1 VGIVV
6 LTIRFLCELGALVA
20 VGWWGYH
27 VHLALAI
34 VLPLVVG
41 IVWGLFVAPRAKT
54 RLRDPWRFLV
64 ESLVWI
70 GATAALVTIV
80 WLATPFGVLAF
91 VTAVLA
97 RRYEPGV
104 TESVSRQEGQQ

>member
-1 VGIVV
+1 MRYDCTHVGIVV
-6 LTIRFLCELGALVA
+6 LTIRFLCELGALAA

-27 VHLALAI
+27 VHVALAI

-70 GATAALVTIV
+70 GATAALATMPAIASVFGA
-80 WLATPFGVLAF
+80 LAL
-91 VTAVLA
+91 VTAMLA
-97 RRYEPGV
+97 RRYEPAA
-104 TESVSRQEGQQ
+104 TATR

>member
-1 VGIVV
+1 MGILV

-27 VHLALAI
+27 VHIALAI
-34 VLPLVVG
+34 ALPLIVG
-41 IVWGLFVAPRAKT
+41 VVWGLFVAPRAKT

-64 ESLVWI
+64 ESVVWV
-70 GATAALVTIV
+70 GATAALLTILP
-80 WLATPFGVLAF
+80 LAIGFGALAF

-104 TESVSRQEGQQ
+104 TASR

>member
-1 VGIVV
+1 MSIIV

-27 VHLALAI
+27 VHVALAI
-34 VLPLVVG
+34 ALPLVVG
-41 IVWGLFVAPRAKT
+41 VVWGLFVAPRAKT

-64 ESLVWI
+64 ESVVWA
-70 GATAALVTIV
+70 GAIAALATVPVIAIAFGA
-80 WLATPFGVLAF
+80 LAI

-104 TESVSRQEGQQ
+104 TASR

>member
-1 VGIVV
+1 VGSFI
-6 LTIRFLCELGALVA
+6 LTIRFLSEIAALVA

-27 VHLALAI
+27 VHLALAFA
-34 VLPLVVG
+34 LPLIVAV
-41 IVWGLFVAPRAKT
+41 VWGLFVAPRAKT

-70 GATAALVTIV
+70 GATAALVTNV
-80 WLATPFGVLAF
+80 PLAVAFGVLAF
-91 VTAVLA
+91 GTAVLA

-104 TESVSRQEGQQ
+104 TAPR